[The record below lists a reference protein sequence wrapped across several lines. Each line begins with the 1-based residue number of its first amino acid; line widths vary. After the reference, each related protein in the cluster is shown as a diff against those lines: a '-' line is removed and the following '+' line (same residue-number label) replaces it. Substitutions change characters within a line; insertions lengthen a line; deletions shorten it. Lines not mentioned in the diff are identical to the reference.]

1 MTLNEIELGEVA
13 RIVNADDGLAELAQV
28 LSADE
33 MAVYLSLIGL
43 RATAHPF
50 DDLEDG
56 DFMPSDEDDDIARTA
71 AQG

>member
-1 MTLNEIELGEVA
+1 MSMSEIDLAQVA
-13 RIVNADDGLAELAQV
+13 RIVNADDELSELALV

-43 RATAHPF
+43 RQEPHPF

-56 DFMPSDEDDDIARTA
+56 DFDPSDDDDDIARMA

>member
-13 RIVNADDGLAELAQV
+13 RIVNADDELSELALV

-43 RATAHPF
+43 RAEPHPF
-50 DDLEDG
+50 DDLTDG
-56 DFMPSDEDDDIARTA
+56 DFDPSDDDDDIARMA

>member
-1 MTLNEIELGEVA
+1 MTLNEIDLAQVA
-13 RIVNADDGLAELAQV
+13 RIVNADDELSELALV

-43 RATAHPF
+43 RAEPHPF
-50 DDLEDG
+50 DDLTDG
-56 DFMPSDEDDDIARTA
+56 DFDPSDDDDDIARMA